1 MARRSRWAC
10 RIAQAAL
17 TGGVRKLVRRWFWS
31 VFGHLGGGE
40 KERVPRG
47 REIRHESGTYLSM
60 LLSSATTAAIKCTYM

>member
-1 MARRSRWAC
+1 M
-10 RIAQAAL
+10 
-17 TGGVRKLVRRWFWS
+17 RRWFWS